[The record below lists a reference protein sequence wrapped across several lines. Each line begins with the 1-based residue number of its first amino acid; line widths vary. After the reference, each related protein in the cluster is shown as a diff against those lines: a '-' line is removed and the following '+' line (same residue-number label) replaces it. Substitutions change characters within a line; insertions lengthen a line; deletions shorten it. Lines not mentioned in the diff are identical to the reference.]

1 MSKLE
6 AAQQMLTW
14 LVQEGGY
21 VHPNTEVR
29 DDASSGLGLYAT
41 ADIGE
46 ERLISCPFS
55 VAITPTLAADAITKV
70 CRVKD
75 EDFVHEGERWSERML
90 AAAYV
95 GLHQLYAAKEWPE
108 VLKHRPYVET
118 LPTPSTPH
126 TWTEAER
133 GLLKGTN
140 LVGAVEK
147 QEREWRAEA
156 ETLRTV
162 LKEEGFTWERY
173 AALNAAV
180 SSRAFPSALLR
191 LPDGSATS
199 GEKVEESYPVLLPGL
214 DLLNHKR
221 GQAITWLS
229 SKIPSSKGDIEAIS
243 FISPGQETG
252 EVFNNYGA
260 RGNEALLLGY
270 GFVIP
275 SNQDDTLVLQL
286 GGMSD
291 EIVAA
296 LEKQGLEAGK
306 RFEVGRD
313 GVLPQE
319 LVRTVRV
326 MMADSGCS
334 CCGGGDD
341 HDHDQGDGH
350 DHGHDHGHDDEDD
363 DEDEHAAHEKEVNEL
378 ELELDVLGMLGNMLD
393 DKLVRLEDV
402 PEAEARPEIAEM
414 ASTYRQGQIDIVSAA
429 LEQLTERVDRVEML
443 LADGPE
449 CPCGC

>member
-6 AAQQMLTW
+6 AAQRMLTW

-21 VHPNTEVR
+21 VHPNAEVR

-70 CRVKD
+70 
-75 EDFVHEGERWSERML
+75 
-90 AAAYV
+90 
-95 GLHQLYAAKEWPE
+95 WPE
-108 VLKHRPYVET
+108 ALKHRPYVET

-140 LVGAVEK
+140 LAGAVEK

-173 AALNAAV
+173 ATLNAAV

-214 DLLNHKR
+214 DLLNR
-221 GQAITWLS
+221 EFSAITWLS

-243 FISPGQETG
+243 FISPGQEAG
-252 EVFNNYGA
+252 EVLNNYGA

-341 HDHDQGDGH
+341 HDHDDDDGH
-350 DHGHDHGHDDEDD
+350 DHGHNHGHDDEDD

>member
-1 MSKLE
+1 MSKPD
-6 AAQQMLTW
+6 AAQRMLAW
-14 LVQEGGY
+14 LAQEGGY
-21 VHPNTEVR
+21 VHPNVEVR
-29 DDASSGLGLYAT
+29 DDEFSGLGLYTSAP
-41 ADIGE
+41 IGE
-46 ERLISCPFS
+46 ERIISCPFS
-55 VAITPTLAADAITKV
+55 VAITPALAAAAITEV
-70 CRVKD
+70 CGVKD
-75 EDFVHEGERWSERML
+75 EDLVHNGERWPERML
-90 AAAYV
+90 AAAYL
-95 GLHQLYAAKEWPE
+95 GLHQLYAGKDWPE
-108 VLKHRPYVET
+108 ALKHRPYVES
-118 LPTPSTPH
+118 LPLPSTPH
-126 TWTEAER
+126 TWTDAER
-133 GLLKGTN
+133 GLLRGTN
-140 LVGAVEK
+140 LAGAVEK

-156 ETLRTV
+156 DTLGTV

-191 LPDGSATS
+191 LPDGSSTS
-199 GEKVEESYPVLLPGL
+199 AVKAEESYPVLLPGL

-260 RGNEALLLGY
+260 RGNESLLLGY

-275 SNQDDTLVLQL
+275 SNTDDTLVLQL

-334 CCGGGDD
+334 CCGGGDNHD
-341 HDHDQGDGH
+341 HDHDHDH
-350 DHGHDHGHDDEDD
+350 DHGQDEEEDD
-363 DEDEHAAHEKEVNEL
+363 DDDEHAAHEKEVNEL
-378 ELELDVLGMLGNMLD
+378 ELELDVLGMLGGMLD
-393 DKLVRLEDV
+393 DKLARLEDV

-414 ASTYRQGQIDIVSAA
+414 AAAYRQGQIDIVSAA
-429 LEQLTERVDRVEML
+429 LEQLTERVERVEML

>member
-6 AAQQMLTW
+6 AAQRMLTW

-21 VHPNTEVR
+21 VHPNAEVR

-70 CRVKD
+70 CGVKD
-75 EDFVHEGERWSERML
+75 EDFVHDGERWSERML

-95 GLHQLYAAKEWPE
+95 GLHQLYTAEEWPE
-108 VLKHRPYVET
+108 ALKHRPYVET

-140 LVGAVEK
+140 LAGAVEK

-162 LKEEGFTWERY
+162 LKEEGFTC
-173 AALNAAV
+173 
-180 SSRAFPSALLR
+180 ALLR

-243 FISPGQETG
+243 FISPGQEAG
-252 EVFNNYGA
+252 E
-260 RGNEALLLGY
+260 
-270 GFVIP
+270 
-275 SNQDDTLVLQL
+275 DDTLVLQL

-341 HDHDQGDGH
+341 HDHDDDDGH
-350 DHGHDHGHDDEDD
+350 DHGHNHGHDDEDD